1 MIDRRAATLLLKRML
16 YIGIGLIIIFYQ
28 LLPLKTTPPTW
39 VGPDLLMAIT
49 IVYAIR
55 RPAYIPIGS
64 VALLFLFS
72 DFSLHRPQGMMSL
85 FMVIGCEWLKRRS
98 QHLRVA
104 TFGVEWLTIALVII
118 MQAMGSHFLLTLTM
132 APPPP
137 VGLSAMQ
144 AMGTILLYPV
154 LTGLAHHLLGIHK
167 SPTDDDSILRFRS

>member
-28 LLPLKTTPPTW
+28 LLPLRTTPPTW

-72 DFSLHRPQGMMSL
+72 DFILHRPPGLMSL
-85 FMVIGCEWLKRRS
+85 FMVISCEWLKRRS

-104 TFGVEWLTIALVII
+104 TFGVEWL
-118 MQAMGSHFLLTLTM
+118 
-132 APPPP
+132 
-137 VGLSAMQ
+137 LS
-144 AMGTILLYPV
+144 L
-154 LTGLAHHLLGIHK
+154 IH
-167 SPTDDDSILRFRS
+167 I

>member
-72 DFSLHRPQGMMSL
+72 DF
-85 FMVIGCEWLKRRS
+85 IK
-98 QHLRVA
+98 
-104 TFGVEWLTIALVII
+104 
-118 MQAMGSHFLLTLTM
+118 
-132 APPPP
+132 
-137 VGLSAMQ
+137 
-144 AMGTILLYPV
+144 LLYRYLVTMFLIWPN
-154 LTGLAHHLLGIHK
+154 LQYLL
-167 SPTDDDSILRFRS
+167 SS

>member
-72 DFSLHRPQGMMSL
+72 DFKGNAITSVHWSIEKNCFFKSL
-85 FMVIGCEWLKRRS
+85 
-98 QHLRVA
+98 
-104 TFGVEWLTIALVII
+104 T
-118 MQAMGSHFLLTLTM
+118 
-132 APPPP
+132 
-137 VGLSAMQ
+137 
-144 AMGTILLYPV
+144 
-154 LTGLAHHLLGIHK
+154 
-167 SPTDDDSILRFRS
+167 

>member
-72 DFSLHRPQGMMSL
+72 DFILHRPPGMMSL

-118 MQAMGSHFLLTLTM
+118 MQAMKSFRTDIDNG
-132 APPPP
+132 APTTGRIICHAGNGNNPA
-137 VGLSAMQ
+137 VSGVDGL
-144 AMGTILLYPV
+144 GTPSSGHSQI
-154 LTGLAHHLLGIHK
+154 TN
-167 SPTDDDSILRFRS
+167 R